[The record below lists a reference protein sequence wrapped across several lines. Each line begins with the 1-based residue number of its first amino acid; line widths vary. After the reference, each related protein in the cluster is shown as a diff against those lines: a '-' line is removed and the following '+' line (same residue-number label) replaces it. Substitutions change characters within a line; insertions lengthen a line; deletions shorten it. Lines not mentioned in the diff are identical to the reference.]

1 MKKLIFAT
9 LFLATISF
17 SFAQE
22 SNWVF
27 DKSHSNVRFAVA
39 HMVISEVEGSFSD
52 FSGTV
57 TTKGDNF
64 DNANINFTIAVNS
77 IDTKDEKRDAHLLN
91 EDFFDAPKYPEIT
104 FKSTKMEKVS
114 DSKYKLTGEL
124 SMHGVTKEIT
134 LDVKYGGTIVDP
146 WGNTKAG
153 FKVMGSINRTDW
165 NLKYNSV
172 MDTGG
177 LMIGEEIDLV
187 CNVELAMK
195 K

>member
-1 MKKLIFAT
+1 MKKLIFTT

-22 SNWVF
+22 TKWAI

-52 FSGTV
+52 FNGTV

-64 DNANINFTIAVNS
+64 DNADINFTIAVNS

-104 FKSTKMEKVS
+104 FKSTKMKKVS
-114 DSKYKLTGEL
+114 DNKYKLTGEFT
-124 SMHGVTKEIT
+124 MHGVTKEIT

-153 FKVMGSINRTDW
+153 FKVMGTINRTDW
-165 NLKYNSV
+165 GLKYNSV